1 MSRPRL
7 SGVPVER
14 LADICRQHELTMEGG
29 ERMAIL
35 SLANDPT
42 IHAAELT
49 AVLRWRALGSL
60 RAACGNDPAVL
71 RSFMREADLL
81 QRRGQI

>member
-7 SGVPVER
+7 SGVSVDR
-14 LADICRQHELTMEGG
+14 LTAICRQHDCTMEAG

-35 SLANDPT
+35 PLANDPT
-42 IHAAELT
+42 LDAAELT

-60 RAACGNDPAVL
+60 RAACGNDAAVL
-71 RSFMREADLL
+71 RSFLREAELL